1 MLIEGGSV
9 ANISTLYNVLTQET
23 DITCKVTNR
32 CSFKITGLLFGCFRY
47 TVCAIHAR

>member
-9 ANISTLYNVLTQET
+9 ANICTHSVLTQET

-32 CSFKITGLLFGCFRY
+32 CSFKIVGLLFGCFRY